1 MNNRA
6 QCGNSVQGIY
16 SYKVC
21 EAPALRDMRREAYA
35 KAGFIGEYDGS
46 MAACVALPDFE
57 RLMHD
62 AELSKIVEEN
72 ADLLNSEEARR
83 ELDELIVS
91 GPHNNLILD
100 QGLNFLF
107 TTYPVSQASIYC
119 AVGTGTA
126 TTFTDSGA
134 TTATTAG
141 LSTTITA
148 SSSFF
153 TAGMVGQLIKFDSG
167 EERYIV
173 SQTGTACVVNS
184 AVNIAAPTQF
194 TVWAVNQVGLAAEA
208 KRTNTY
214 LFGTGNCGTTDSS
227 GVRTL
232 RRTYDFTVEVSNQN
246 YTELG
251 WSRDSGAGNNLFS
264 RTLVSG
270 GTVSV
275 LIGQQL
281 RVIYDIAIT
290 VGPIVSTAATWSIGG
305 TTGWPVAPAT
315 TTNGNY
321 IRNGYAIDLVDTLGS
336 PGYFD
341 ELDPSRSNI
350 PIVLATGS
358 TLPGF
363 GSSFTA
369 GTVGTGSVYS
379 ASSYSA
385 GNFYRDFTASFSL
398 AQSNATN
405 WRGVYANNT
414 SSWTFVFDQA
424 QTKANT
430 NTLSLTIRISYSRTL
445 VNP

>member
-16 SYKVC
+16 TYKVC

-35 KAGFIGEYDGS
+35 KAGFVGEYDGS

-57 RLMHD
+57 RLLHD
-62 AELSKIVEEN
+62 AELSKIVEANDE
-72 ADLLNSEEARR
+72 LLNSEETKRG
-83 ELDELIVS
+83 LDEIIVS

-107 TTYPVSQASIYC
+107 TTYHLAQASAYC
-119 AVGTGTA
+119 AVGTGTT

-141 LSTTITA
+141 LSTTVTA
-148 SSSFF
+148 SASFF

-184 AVNIAAPTQF
+184 AVNIAAPTLF
-194 TVWAVNQVGLAAEA
+194 TVWAVNQVGLATET

-214 LFGTGNCGTTDSS
+214 LIGTGNCGTTSV
-227 GVRTL
+227 GNIRTF
-232 RRTYDFTVEVSNQN
+232 RRTYDFTAEVANQN

-251 WSRDSGAGNNLFS
+251 WSQSATVGSNLFS

-281 RVIYDIAIT
+281 RVIYDIVLT
-290 VGPIVSTAATWSIGG
+290 VGPNVSTAATWSITGS
-305 TTGWPVAPAT
+305 TGWPVAPAT
-315 TTNGNY
+315 NTDGDY
-321 IRNGYAIDLVDTLGS
+321 IRNGFSLGTVDTSGNSS
-336 PGYFD
+336 PPSS
-341 ELDPSRSNI
+341 LDPNQPSVSL
-350 PIVLATGS
+350 VLATGS

-363 GSSFTA
+363 GGVFSA
-369 GTVGTGSVYS
+369 GTTASGTNS
-379 ASSYSA
+379 ASSYTD
-385 GNFYRDFTASFSL
+385 GNFYRDFTVTFGP
-398 AQSNATN
+398 AQANATN
-405 WRGVYANNT
+405 WRGVFEDANG
-414 SSWTFVFDQA
+414 SWVFVFDQA
-424 QTKANT
+424 QTKAGT